1 MNLSQLRYFQC
12 LARTMHYTR
21 AAEQLH
27 VTQST
32 LSHEIIRLEQELGVP
47 LFERNGRNKV
57 LTRLGEEF
65 LACVDETLSALDKG
79 VSAMQ
84 LYSKGEGYIRIGML
98 PELGEYLVPDLVGR
112 FLSQHPQ
119 KNIHVAFTTGITTT
133 LIEGLRNKLHDVVF
147 CMEPADSS
155 DLALLP
161 VCKEPLVLL
170 TPLEHPLAGR
180 DRVMLSETLSY
191 PHIFYTKESHMLPLI
206 QKQFNR
212 LGQYPEI
219 ACKVLEGNVIAGLVA
234 KGFGIAVLPL
244 SEIYSHM
251 KVKIIPIED
260 ATDEREIYM
269 AASPQTLTVPL
280 FASFY
285 QFAAESLKAAERQ

>member
-12 LARTMHYTR
+12 LARTAHYTR

-27 VTQST
+27 ITQST

-47 LFERNGRNKV
+47 LFERDGRNKV

-65 LACVDETLSALDKG
+65 LDCVDNALRTLDKG
-79 VSAMQ
+79 VATMR
-84 LYSKGEGYIRIGML
+84 LYSRGEGLIRIGML
-98 PELGEYLVPDLVGR
+98 PELGEYLVPDLVSR

-119 KNIHVAFTTGITTT
+119 QSIHFAFATGTTNILVD
-133 LIEGLRNKLHDVVF
+133 GLRNRTHDVVF
-147 CMEPADSS
+147 CMEPADGG
-155 DLALLP
+155 DLTLLP

-170 TPLEHPLAGR
+170 TPLDHPLAGR
-180 DRVMLSETLSY
+180 DHVALSETLAYS
-191 PHIFYTKESHMLPLI
+191 HIFYAKDSHMLPLV

-212 LGQYPEI
+212 LGRYPKIVCE
-219 ACKVLEGNVIAGLVA
+219 VLEENVIAGLVA

-244 SEIYSHM
+244 SERYLHM
-251 KVKIIPIED
+251 KVKILPIED
-260 ATDEREIYM
+260 AVDERYIYI
-269 AASPQTLTVPL
+269 AASPQTLAVPL

-285 QFAAESLKAAERQ
+285 RFAEESLKGETV

>member
-1 MNLSQLRYFQC
+1 
-12 LARTMHYTR
+12 MHYTR

-65 LACVDETLSALDKG
+65 LACVDVTLSALDKG
-79 VSAMQ
+79 VSGMQ

-251 KVKIIPIED
+251 KVKIIHIED

-280 FASFY
+280 FSSFY
-285 QFAAESLKAAERQ
+285 QFAAESLKDAERQ